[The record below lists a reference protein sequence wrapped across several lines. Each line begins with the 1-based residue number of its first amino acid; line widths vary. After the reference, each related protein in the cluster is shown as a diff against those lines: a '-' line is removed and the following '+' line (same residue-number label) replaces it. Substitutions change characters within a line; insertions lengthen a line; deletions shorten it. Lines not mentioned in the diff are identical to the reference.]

1 MNALAK
7 ALELSSCAAAWVGP
21 KMRRPLARKRSTTP
35 AASAASGPTTVRAIF
50 SARAKSASWSR
61 SVMATFF
68 SCGSAA
74 VPALPGAT

>member
-1 MNALAK
+1 
-7 ALELSSCAAAWVGP
+7 
-21 KMRRPLARKRSTTP
+21 LARKRSTAP